1 MKHLTLIPA
10 LFLCSF
16 GCLSLSATESQTVK
30 VQPGE
35 DVTLLC
41 SNFSSS
47 PGQII
52 WFRLFNGTHP
62 RCISSI
68 FSSIQPASLCSG
80 VENGKLEL
88 TSNSSTL
95 FLKIK
100 HVDSSDSGFYFCGYT
115 IKTHPV
121 IVSSTYVQVPEES
134 DGTPPSNL
142 LSFILAGVTV
152 LLILVII
159 GLIVQNRKLKTADKQ
174 EQNPEQ
180 SETLDPDDLD
190 YTTVAFQPNVN
201 RREPGPEPV
210 PEPEVIYS
218 ATR

>member
-1 MKHLTLIPA
+1 MMWCTVGTA
-10 LFLCSF
+10 LLLCSLS
-16 GCLSLSATESQTVK
+16 CLSLSATESQTVK

-47 PGQII
+47 PTQII

-80 VENGKLEL
+80 VENDKFEL

-95 FLKIK
+95 FLKLK

-115 IKTHPV
+115 IRTHPV
-121 IVSSTYVQVPEES
+121 IVSSAYVQVQEES
-134 DGTPPSNL
+134 GESVSL
-142 LSFILAGVTV
+142 MSVILSGVTV
-152 LLILVII
+152 VLNKIII
-159 GLIVQNRKLKTADKQ
+159 GVVVKRRFRT
-174 EQNPEQ
+174 
-180 SETLDPDDLD
+180 ETG
-190 YTTVAFQPNVN
+190 V
-201 RREPGPEPV
+201 
-210 PEPEVIYS
+210 
-218 ATR
+218 